1 MNLSFSFA
9 FSFYLLLLLLF
20 LGLASASR
28 FDPLELR
35 SLLEFKKG
43 IRHDPFNKVLSVWD
57 PDTRPDPTSWTGV
70 TRDPNSGFIVS
81 ISLDRLG
88 LVGDLKFHTLTPL
101 RNLQNLS
108 LSGNNF
114 TGRIAPAL
122 GSITSLQHLDLSDNQ
137 FIGPIPGRIA
147 DLYGLNYLNLSVNK
161 FDGGLPSGFRNLQQ
175 LRVLDLHNNALRG
188 DIGELLSELR
198 NVEHIDLS
206 YNEFYGGLSVPV
218 ENVSSL
224 ANTIRHVNLSHNQ
237 LNGGFLKAE
246 AIGLFKNL
254 QLLDLGDNS
263 MSGQLPS
270 FGSLPGLRVLKL
282 GKNQLFGPVPVELL
296 EGFVPLEELDLSHNG
311 FTGSIRVINS
321 TTLKVLKLSS
331 NQLSGDLPSS
341 LRSCEMVD
349 LSNNMISGDVSVM
362 SNWEASLVD
371 LDLSSNKLSGSL
383 SNLPHFEDLNT
394 FNLRNNSLVGALP
407 SLLDTSPI
415 LSVVELSLNQ
425 LSGHIPGS
433 FFTSTTL
440 KSLNLSGNHLTGPI
454 PLQGSRVSELLVMST
469 YPQMESLDLSNNS
482 LTGGLPSEIGNIARL
497 KLLNLAGNELSG
509 QLPSELSKLSDLEY
523 LDLSRN
529 NFKGKIPDKLS
540 NSLSAFNVS
549 NNDLSGPV
557 PENLRGFPRSAF
569 SPGNSLLIFPK
580 GMPPTGLSQDHTLD
594 HVRHHSSKG
603 SIRVAIIVASV
614 VAAVMIVFVFL
625 ACHRAQLKEFRGR
638 CGFSDTTTGGNAKSG
653 GLARPSRFKFHSTA
667 QAPQTSLSF
676 SNDHLLTSNS
686 RSVSGQ
692 QEFAAEIVEHG
703 AAERVTTSSA
713 SVNPNLLD
721 NDPVSSGRKSSPGS
735 PLASSPRV
743 IETFEQPVT
752 LDVYS
757 PDRLAG
763 ELFFL
768 DTSLSF
774 TIEELSRAPAEVL
787 GRGSHGTLYKAT
799 LRNGHMLTVKWLR
812 VGLVKHKKEFA
823 KEVKKIGSVRHSN
836 FVPVRAYYW
845 GPREQERLL
854 LSDYIQCDSLALHLY
869 ETTPRRY
876 HPLSFSQRL
885 KVAVEVAKCLLH
897 LHDRGLPHGNLKPTN
912 ILLAD
917 PDYHAC
923 LTDYCLHRLMTPT
936 GIAEQILNLGAL
948 GYRAPE
954 LASTS
959 KPVPS
964 FKADVYA
971 LGVILM
977 ELLTRRSAGDIISG
991 QSGAVDLTD
1000 WVRLC
1005 DQEGRGM
1012 DCIDRDIASGE
1023 EHTKAMDDMLAISL
1037 RCILPVNERPNI
1049 RQVYEDL
1056 CSISL

>member
-9 FSFYLLLLLLF
+9 FSFYFLLLLLF
-20 LGLASASR
+20 LGLASASG
-28 FDPLELR
+28 FDPSELR

-43 IRHDPFNKVLSVWD
+43 IKTDPSDKVLSVWD

-70 TRDPNSGFIVS
+70 TLDPYSGLIVS
-81 ISLDRLG
+81 LNLDRLG
-88 LVGDLKFHTLTPL
+88 LGGDLKFNTLTPL

-108 LSGNNF
+108 LSGNDF
-114 TGRIAPAL
+114 TGRVAPAL
-122 GSITSLQHLDLSDNQ
+122 GSITSLRYLDLSDNR
-137 FIGPIPGRIA
+137 FVGTIPGRIT
-147 DLYGLNYLNLSVNK
+147 DLYGLNFLNLSGNN
-161 FDGGLPSGFRNLQQ
+161 FEGGLPGGFRNLQQ
-175 LRVLDLHNNALRG
+175 LRVLDLHNNALQG

-198 NVEHIDLS
+198 NVEYVDLS
-206 YNEFYGGLSVPV
+206 YNEFYGGLSVGV

-224 ANTIRHVNLSHNQ
+224 ANTVHFVNLSHNQ
-237 LNGGFLKAE
+237 LNGGFLKDE

-254 QLLDLGDNS
+254 QVLDLGDNLIA
-263 MSGQLPS
+263 GELPS
-270 FGSLPGLRVLKL
+270 FGSLPGLRVLRL
-282 GKNQLFGPVPVELL
+282 GKNQLFGPVPMELL

-321 TTLKVLKLSS
+321 TTLKVLNLSS

-341 LRSCEMVD
+341 LRSCETVD
-349 LSNNMISGDVSVM
+349 LSSNMISGDISVM
-362 SNWEASLVD
+362 QNWEASLVV

-383 SNLPHFEDLNT
+383 SNLSHFEDLNT
-394 FNLRNNSLVGALP
+394 FNLRDNSLVGTLP
-407 SLLDTSPI
+407 SLLDTSPR

-425 LSGHIPGS
+425 LSGPIPGS

-440 KSLNLSGNHLTGPI
+440 KSLNLSGNHFTGPI
-454 PLQGSRVSELLVMST
+454 ALQGSRVNELLVMST

-482 LTGGLPSEIGNIARL
+482 LSGGLPSEIGNIARL
-497 KLLNLAGNELSG
+497 KLLNLADNELSG

-523 LDLSRN
+523 LDLSGN
-529 NFKGKIPDKLS
+529 KFKGKIPDKLS
-540 NSLSAFNVS
+540 TSLNEFNVS
-549 NNDLSGPV
+549 YNDLSGPV
-557 PENLRGFPRSAF
+557 PENLRVFPRSSF
-569 SPGNSLLIFPK
+569 SPGNTLLIFPK
-580 GMPPTGLSQDHTLD
+580 GMPTTDSVQDQPSE
-594 HVRHHSSKG
+594 HVRHHNSKG
-603 SIRVAIIVASV
+603 NIRVAIIVASV
-614 VAAVMIVFVFL
+614 VAAVMIVFVLL
-625 ACHRAQLKEFRGR
+625 AYHRAQLKEFHGR
-638 CGFSDTTTGGNAKSG
+638 SGFSDTTTGGDAKLGRLS
-653 GLARPSRFKFHSTA
+653 RPSLFKFHSNVQT
-667 QAPQTSLSF
+667 PQTSLSF

-686 RSVSGQ
+686 RPLTGQ
-692 QEFAAEIVEHG
+692 QEFVAEIVEHG
-703 AAERVTTSSA
+703 ADERVTTSSA
-713 SVNPNLLD
+713 SVIPNLID
-721 NDPVSSGRKSSPGS
+721 TEPATSGRKSSPGS
-735 PLASSPRV
+735 PLSSSPRFV
-743 IETFEQPVT
+743 ESCEQPVI

-768 DTSLSF
+768 DTSLTF

-854 LSDYIQCDSLALHLY
+854 LADYIQCDSLALHLY

-876 HPLSFSQRL
+876 SPLSFSQRL
-885 KVAVEVAKCLLH
+885 KVAVEVAQCVLY

-954 LASTS
+954 LATAS

-971 LGVILM
+971 FGVILM

-991 QSGAVDLTD
+991 LSGAVDLTD

-1023 EHTKAMDDMLAISL
+1023 EHTKAMDDLLAISL

>member
-9 FSFYLLLLLLF
+9 FSFYFLLLILF
-20 LGLASASR
+20 FGFASASG
-28 FDPLELR
+28 FDPSELR

-43 IRHDPFNKVLSVWD
+43 IKTDPFDKVLSVWD
-57 PDTRPDPTSWTGV
+57 PDTQPDPTSWTGV
-70 TRDPNSGFIVS
+70 SRDPNSGSIVS
-81 ISLDRLG
+81 LNLDRLG

-108 LSGNNF
+108 LSGNAF
-114 TGRIAPAL
+114 TGRVAPAL
-122 GSITSLQHLDLSDNQ
+122 GLITSLQHLDLSDNQ
-137 FIGPIPGRIA
+137 FVGTIPGRIT
-147 DLYGLNYLNLSVNK
+147 DLYGLNYLNLSGNK
-161 FDGGLPSGFRNLQQ
+161 FAGGLPGGFRNLQQ

-188 DIGELLSELR
+188 DIGELLGELR
-198 NVEHIDLS
+198 NVEHVDLS
-206 YNEFYGGLSVPV
+206 YNEFYGGLSVAV

-224 ANTIRHVNLSHNQ
+224 ANTLRFMNLSHNQ
-237 LNGGFLKAE
+237 LNGGFLKEE

-254 QLLDLGDNS
+254 QVLDLGDNWIT
-263 MSGQLPS
+263 GQLPS
-270 FGSLPGLRVLKL
+270 FGSLPGLHVLRL
-282 GKNQLFGPVPVELL
+282 GKNQLFGPVPEELL
-296 EGFVPLEELDLSHNG
+296 VGFVPLEELDLNHNG

-321 TTLKVLKLSS
+321 TTLKVLNLSS

-341 LRSCEMVD
+341 LRSCETVD
-349 LSNNMISGDVSVM
+349 LSSNMISGDISVM
-362 SNWEASLVD
+362 QNWEASLIV

-383 SNLPHFEDLNT
+383 PNLSRFEDLNT
-394 FNLRNNSLVGALP
+394 FNLRNNSLVGTLP
-407 SLLDTSPI
+407 SLLDTCPR

-425 LSGHIPGS
+425 LSGPIPGGL
-433 FFTSTTL
+433 FTSTTL
-440 KSLNLSGNHLTGPI
+440 KNLNLSGNHFTGPI
-454 PLQGSRVSELLVMST
+454 PLQSSRVNELLVMSS

-497 KLLNLAGNELSG
+497 KLLSLADNELSG
-509 QLPSELSKLSDLEY
+509 QLPSELSKLSNLEY
-523 LDLSRN
+523 LDLSGN

-540 NSLSAFNVS
+540 PGLNEFNVS
-549 NNDLSGPV
+549 GNDLSGPV
-557 PENLRGFPRSAF
+557 PENLRGFPKSSF
-569 SPGNSLLIFPK
+569 SPGNSLLIFPN
-580 GMPPTGLSQDHTLD
+580 GMPSTDSAQNQVNDHA
-594 HVRHHSSKG
+594 RHHGSKG
-603 SIRVAIIVASV
+603 NIRVAIIVASV
-614 VAAVMIVFVFL
+614 VAAVMIVFVLL
-625 ACHRAQLKEFRGR
+625 AYHRAQLKEFHGR
-638 CGFSDTTTGGNAKSG
+638 SGFTETTTAGDAKLG
-653 GLARPSRFKFHSTA
+653 RLSRHSLFKFHQNA
-667 QAPQTSLSF
+667 QTPQTSLSF

-686 RSVSGQ
+686 RSLSGQ
-692 QEFAAEIVEHG
+692 QEFVAEIVEHS
-703 AAERVTTSSA
+703 APERVTTFSA

-721 NDPVSSGRKSSPGS
+721 NQSVTSGRKSSPGS
-735 PLASSPRV
+735 PLPSSPRF
-743 IETFEQPVT
+743 IEACEQPVI

-768 DTSLSF
+768 DTSLAF

-799 LRNGHMLTVKWLR
+799 LHNGHMLTVKWLR

-823 KEVKKIGSVRHSN
+823 KEVKKIGSVRHPN

-854 LSDYIQCDSLALHLY
+854 LADYIQCDSLALHLY

-876 HPLSFSQRL
+876 SPLSFGQRL
-885 KVAVEVAKCLLH
+885 KVAVEVAQCLLY

-948 GYRAPE
+948 GYCAPE
-954 LASTS
+954 LAAAS

-1023 EHTKAMDDMLAISL
+1023 EHLKAMDDLLAISL